1 MRALAAGADA
11 LLLGAVDGERR
22 YREVRAAVTAAV
34 ESAELPLARL
44 EEAAERVRG
53 LSEWAASPRRVDAED
68 GVGLEAARRAVD
80 AEGPLP
86 LPAAPFVVELRGA
99 TNLAVGEAHWS
110 LGEPLEQMGFLAGS
124 ACVTDAGPVDDVR
137 QDVPLVI
144 ACRDA
149 YRQPWQRAWLDRMLE
164 QRPDAVVVAMGLPN
178 DRDLAGETFVAT
190 YGAGLANAIAA
201 AELLSGRAWSS
212 IY

>member
-1 MRALAAGADA
+1 VIALQAGVKSIMTRSVVFPRFDELPATLSRRFLTDLLRGELGYDGVVVTDALEMQAVADRWGVGGAAVRALAAGADA

-86 LPAAPFVVELRGA
+86 LPAA
-99 TNLAVGEAHWS
+99 
-110 LGEPLEQMGFLAGS
+110 
-124 ACVTDAGPVDDVR
+124 
-137 QDVPLVI
+137 
-144 ACRDA
+144 
-149 YRQPWQRAWLDRMLE
+149 
-164 QRPDAVVVAMGLPN
+164 
-178 DRDLAGETFVAT
+178 
-190 YGAGLANAIAA
+190 
-201 AELLSGRAWSS
+201 
-212 IY
+212 